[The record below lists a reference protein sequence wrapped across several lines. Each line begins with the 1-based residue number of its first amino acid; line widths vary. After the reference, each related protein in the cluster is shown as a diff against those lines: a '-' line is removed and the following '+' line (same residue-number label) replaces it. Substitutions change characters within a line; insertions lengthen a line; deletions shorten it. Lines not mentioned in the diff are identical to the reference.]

1 MKSPFPGMD
10 PYLEDH
16 WLDVHAG
23 LAVFTRDQLRTQ
35 MPSGLIVRVEE

>member
-16 WLDVHAG
+16 WGSGRHAMITY
-23 LAVFTRDQLRTQ
+23 VRTDNASLMIDRQ
-35 MPSGLIVRVEE
+35 RIA